1 MCESIFLSYSAWQHY
16 KNAEKNLAC
25 VPSLWK
31 EEKNFGPP
39 FIGLHRNLTSSKNEL
54 FQQNLFRQICAVS
67 RIWLNI
73 TIFSSIFWIV
83 WKSPKIWHTSG
94 AGSYSKESSSGCLLS
109 KDATLRALLVLYE
122 NIDITTDCYFL
133 RWPICEKSYKKTAIF
148 ITCLHRWE

>member
-1 MCESIFLSYSAWQHY
+1 MRVYIPFLF
-16 KNAEKNLAC
+16 C
-25 VPSLWK
+25 VTTLQKCWK
-31 EEKNFGPP
+31 ESCLCTFLVKRRKNFGPP
-39 FIGLHRNLTSSKNEL
+39 FIGLHRKLTSSKNEL

-67 RIWLNI
+67 RILIKHYNIFINILNCLKI
-73 TIFSSIFWIV
+73 TQNLAHKWGGFLLKGV
-83 WKSPKIWHTSG
+83 E
-94 AGSYSKESSSGCLLS
+94 YSFLLS